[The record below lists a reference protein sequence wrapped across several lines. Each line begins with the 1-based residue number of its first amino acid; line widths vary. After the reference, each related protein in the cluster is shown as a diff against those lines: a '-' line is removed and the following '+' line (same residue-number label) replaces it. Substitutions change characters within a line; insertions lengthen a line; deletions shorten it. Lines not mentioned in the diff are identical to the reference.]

1 MKNPIFK
8 KLLIPALLIL
18 ILGGTGLWYWFA
30 RLQGYVSTDD
40 ASIDGFQSTVSSK
53 VLGRISR
60 LWVRESQAVKTGQLL
75 AELDRSDSQAQQ
87 AQDQV
92 TFTGSQE
99 NVNLALIN
107 LKKAQTD
114 FTRVDAQFNQG
125 FISRQEYDNARHT
138 LDVAK
143 ANYAMALTAVK
154 TSQAK
159 LGVDESNLKNLQ
171 IQSPVS
177 GVVAKRWVLT
187 GDVVQPG
194 QSIFTLYDLQH
205 VWVTANFEETKLAAI
220 RVGEPVEITVAAYPG
235 ARFRGKVK
243 EIGVNTAAQFSLI
256 GANNASG
263 NFTKVTQRV
272 PIKIGIKNT
281 AGLKPLLPGMSVE
294 IRVKVK

>member
-1 MKNPIFK
+1 MKNGTFK

-18 ILGGTGLWYWFA
+18 ILGGAGLWYWFA
-30 RLQGYVSTDD
+30 RLCGYVSTDD

-53 VLGRISR
+53 VLGRVDR
-60 LWVRESQAVKTGQLL
+60 LFVEESQAVKADQVL
-75 AELDRSDSQAQQ
+75 AELDRADNQAQQ
-87 AQDQV
+87 VQDQT
-92 TFTGSQE
+92 TFTGSRE

-114 FTRVDAQFNQG
+114 FSRAEVQFNQD
-125 FISRQEYDNARHT
+125 FISKQEYDNTRHT

-159 LGVDESNLKNLQ
+159 LGVDETNLKNLL
-171 IQSPVS
+171 IHSPVS
-177 GVVAKRWVLT
+177 GVVAKRWVLA

-194 QSIFTLYDLQH
+194 QSIFTLYDLRH
-205 VWVTANFEETKLAAI
+205 VWVSANFEETKLAAI
-220 RVGEPVEITVAAYPG
+220 RVGEPVEITVDAYPG
-235 ARFRGKVK
+235 THFYGKVT
-243 EIGVNTAAQFSLI
+243 EMGVNTAAQFSLI

-272 PIKIGIKNT
+272 PVKISVANT

-294 IRVKVK
+294 VRVKVK

>member
-8 KLLIPALLIL
+8 KVLVPALLII
-18 ILGGTGLWYWFA
+18 ILGGAGLWYWFA
-30 RLQGYVSTDD
+30 MLQGYVSTDD

-53 VLGRISR
+53 VLGRVSR
-60 LWVRESQAVKTGQLL
+60 LLVQESQSVKAGQVL
-75 AELDRSDSQAQQ
+75 AELDQADIRAQQ
-87 AQDQV
+87 EQDQAAL
-92 TFTGSQE
+92 TSSQE
-99 NVNLALIN
+99 NVNLTLIN

-114 FTRVDAQFNQG
+114 FSRAEAQFNQS
-125 FISRQEYDNARHT
+125 FISRQEYDNARHNT
-138 LDVAK
+138 DVAK
-143 ANYAMALTAVK
+143 ANYVMALAAVK
-154 TSQAK
+154 TSQSK
-159 LGVDESNLKNLQ
+159 LNVDETNSKNLQ
-171 IQSPVS
+171 IQSPIS
-177 GVVAKRWVLT
+177 GVVSKRWVLN

-220 RVGEPVEITVAAYPG
+220 RVGEPVEITVDAYPG
-235 ARFRGKVK
+235 THFRGKVA

-272 PIKIGIKNT
+272 PVKISVENT

-294 IRVKVK
+294 VRVKVK